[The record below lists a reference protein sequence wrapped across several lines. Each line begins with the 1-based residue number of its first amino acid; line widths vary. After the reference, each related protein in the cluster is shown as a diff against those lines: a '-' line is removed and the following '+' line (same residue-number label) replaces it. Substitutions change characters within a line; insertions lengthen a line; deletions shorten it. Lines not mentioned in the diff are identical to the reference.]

1 MRRPEFSHAPVDL
14 VDLTGWP
21 SEEWDDLAVR
31 SPAGHPFQSV
41 AWGELKAAQGWVIS
55 RLAVRGPQG
64 WLAVASLQERRLGP
78 WSLLYVPRGPILLAD
93 PAVAAPA
100 ALAALAGAARQKR
113 AIALTIDPLW
123 DEAMTPLLAAAGFVP
138 APRPVQVSR
147 TAMVV
152 PVDPDPADQHRRLR
166 KSTANLINR
175 ARRHGI
181 TVERLGPGVDDQALM
196 DAWDLLAATAR
207 REGIVLRGRGYQ
219 IRQWRLLLAAGH
231 ADLWFAGRQGRR
243 DVVAVTLHCGRLL
256 HLFQAGSADDADLG
270 ETAANHLLQW
280 EILRWAAGAG
290 FAEYD
295 LGGVDTPRAPGIPG
309 GPEHPLW
316 NLYLFKR
323 GFGARPRLFVPAHE
337 AGMGGPLRWLW
348 RFVRRRR

>member
-64 WLAVASLQERRLGP
+64 W
-78 WSLLYVPRGPILLAD
+78 
-93 PAVAAPA
+93 
-100 ALAALAGAARQKR
+100 LAGAARQKR